1 MLKEFRDFAM
11 RGNVIDLAV
20 GIIIAAAKAAGAAT
34 LNYGLF
40 INAVV
45 NFLIVAFAVFILVRQ
60 VNRWTAK
67 FAPTKDQ
74 APPTPE
80 AKDCP
85 YCLSSIPLKAT
96 RCPHC
101 TSQIA

>member
-1 MLKEFRDFAM
+1 
-11 RGNVIDLAV
+11 
-20 GIIIAAAKAAGAAT
+20 
-34 LNYGLF
+34 
-40 INAVV
+40 VV

-60 VNRWTAK
+60 VNHWTAK
-67 FAPTKDQ
+67 FAPTQDQ
-74 APPTPE
+74 APPSPE

-101 TSQIA
+101 TSQLA